1 MPIIE
6 RTPQRCFLVFT
17 EHLRKL
23 VAATITE
30 TFPLI
35 ERPSPDGRRMVLSF
49 REGAPIAVPIETR
62 FGRLFFYLGQALEAV
77 DDPGGYRLRTRQYWY
92 RLQHDPD
99 RGAKAA
105 IRWEYDTT
113 TPSDRYAR
121 HHAQMAAALALGDG
135 ELDLNKAHLPTGW
148 VTVEEVIRFLVVDLG
163 LNPPCGDAWP
173 EVITDSETRFYED
186 FTGKRYKGPPV
197 DEE

>member
-17 EHLRKL
+17 EHLRQL
-23 VAATITE
+23 IAATITG
-30 TFPLI
+30 TFPLS

-49 REGAPIAVPIETR
+49 REEAPIAVPIDTR
-62 FGRLFFYLGQALEAV
+62 FGRLFFYLGHALEAV
-77 DDPGGYRLRTRQYWY
+77 VDPGGYRLRTQQYWY
-92 RLQHDPD
+92 RLQREPD
-99 RGAKAA
+99 RQATAA

-113 TPSDRYAR
+113 TPRDRYAR

-148 VTVEEVIRFLVVDLG
+148 VTVEEVIRFLIVDLG
-163 LNPPCGDAWP
+163 VDPPCGEAWP

-186 FTGKRYKGPPV
+186 FTGKRYKVPPV
-197 DEE
+197 DGE